1 MPRRTDIHTIL
12 IIGSGP
18 IIIGQGC
25 EFDYSGVQACRA
37 LREEGYRI
45 VLINS
50 NPATI
55 MTDPE
60 FADAT
65 YVEPITP
72 EAVEKILEREKQHG
86 TPVDAL
92 LPTLGGQTG
101 LNTGMACFDK
111 GILQKYGV
119 RMIGADREAIFKGE
133 DRQVFKDLMLS
144 IGLKVPRSGVVHTM
158 DEPLKVLEDIG
169 LPLIIR
175 PAFTLGG
182 TGGGIAYNVEDFET
196 IVQRELDASPVTEV
210 LIEQSVIGWKEYE
223 LEVMRDRND
232 NVVIICSIENM
243 DAMAVH
249 TGDSITVAPVQ
260 TLTDKEYQRMRDA
273 AIAVIR
279 AVGVETGGSNIQFC
293 VNPDNGEMV
302 VIEMNPRVSRSSALA
317 SKATGYPIAK
327 IAAKLA
333 VGYTLDELP
342 NYITST
348 KDRTKWTSACFEPTI
363 DYVVIK
369 IPRWTFEKFPDAD
382 ETLTTQMKSVGEA
395 MAIGRTFKEALQKGI
410 RSMEV
415 KRFGFGL
422 DKNDKS
428 LKSGEFPIPED
439 TLRRKLAIP
448 SQGRLYYIRYAMKMR
463 WTIETIHQLTNIDP
477 WFLAEMKELVDFE
490 EELRAYG
497 KFFSGPLQM

>member
-18 IIIGQGC
+18 IVIGQGC

-37 LREEGYRI
+37 IREEGYRV
-45 VLINS
+45 VLVNS

-72 EAVEKILEREKQHG
+72 ECVEKILENEKRKG
-86 TPVDAL
+86 TPIDAL

-111 GILQKYGV
+111 GILEKYGV
-119 RMIGADREAIFKGE
+119 KMIGANRDAIWRGE
-133 DRQVFKDLMLS
+133 DRLRFKELMGE
-144 IGLKVPRSGVVHTM
+144 IGLKVPRSGVVHNM
-158 DEPLKVLEDIG
+158 DDARKVLADIG

-182 TGGGIAYNVEDFET
+182 TGGGIAYNREEFET
-196 IVQRELDASPVTEV
+196 IVQRGLDASPVTEV
-210 LIEQSVIGWKEYE
+210 LIEQSVLGWKEYE
-223 LEVMRDRND
+223 MEVMRDKND
-232 NVVIICSIENM
+232 NVVIICSIENIDPM
-243 DAMAVH
+243 GVH
-249 TGDSITVAPVQ
+249 TGDSITVAPIQ

-273 AIAVIR
+273 SIAVIR
-279 AVGVETGGSNIQFC
+279 AVGVETGGSNIQFAID
-293 VNPDNGEMV
+293 PDNGDMV
-302 VIEMNPRVSRSSALA
+302 VVEMNPRVSRSSALA

-342 NYITST
+342 NFITTDKS
-348 KDRTKWTSACFEPTI
+348 KGLYTSACFEPTI
-363 DYVVIK
+363 DYCVIK

-422 DKNDKS
+422 DKSDKWLNANS
-428 LKSGEFPIPED
+428 TTGVSPVMS
-439 TLRRKLAIP
+439 A
-448 SQGRLYYIRYAMKMR
+448 A
-463 WTIETIHQLTNIDP
+463 NN
-477 WFLAEMKELVDFE
+477 A
-490 EELRAYG
+490 
-497 KFFSGPLQM
+497 

>member
-18 IIIGQGC
+18 IVIGQGC

-65 YVEPITP
+65 YIEPITP
-72 EAVEKILEREKQHG
+72 ETVEKILKREQENG
-86 TPVDAL
+86 TPIDAL

-101 LNTGMACFDK
+101 LNTGMACYDK
-111 GILQKYGV
+111 GILKKYNV
-119 RMIGADREAIFKGE
+119 KMIGADREAIFKGE
-133 DRQVFKDLMLS
+133 DRQVFKDLMIQ

-158 DEPLKVLEDIG
+158 DEARKVLADIG

-182 TGGGIAYNVEDFET
+182 TGGGIAYNVEEFET
-196 IVQRELDASPVTEV
+196 IVQRGLDASPVTEV

-243 DAMAVH
+243 DAMGVH

-273 AIAVIR
+273 AMAVIR
-279 AVGVETGGSNIQFC
+279 AVGVETGGSNIQFA
-293 VNPDNGEMV
+293 VDPENGEMV
-302 VIEMNPRVSRSSALA
+302 VVEMNPRVSRSSALA
-317 SKATGYPIAK
+317 SKATGFPIAK

-342 NYITST
+342 NYITSRRAPGAARFSGPRET
-348 KDRTKWTSACFEPTI
+348 DDSRDQWDLYTSACFEPTI
-363 DYVVIK
+363 DYCVIK
-369 IPRWTFEKFPDAD
+369 
-382 ETLTTQMKSVGEA
+382 
-395 MAIGRTFKEALQKGI
+395 
-410 RSMEV
+410 
-415 KRFGFGL
+415 
-422 DKNDKS
+422 
-428 LKSGEFPIPED
+428 
-439 TLRRKLAIP
+439 
-448 SQGRLYYIRYAMKMR
+448 
-463 WTIETIHQLTNIDP
+463 
-477 WFLAEMKELVDFE
+477 
-490 EELRAYG
+490 
-497 KFFSGPLQM
+497 